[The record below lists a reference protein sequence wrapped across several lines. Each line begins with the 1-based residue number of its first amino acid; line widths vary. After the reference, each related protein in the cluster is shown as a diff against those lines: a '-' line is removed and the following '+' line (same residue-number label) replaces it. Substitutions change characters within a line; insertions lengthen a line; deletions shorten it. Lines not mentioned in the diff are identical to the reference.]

1 METAQPKRPI
11 GMTILL
17 TLSLINACMQIFS
30 NFFMFVTAPILK
42 GMMESGEL
50 EDSITPMLS
59 AMDETMAENFSD
71 MLELWTNIPSIYF
84 LITGL
89 LFIGSLFGVI
99 KMFKLQRVGFHCY
112 SISQILIL
120 IASVAFIYSHMPQNT
135 FFSDFLTTAMFILI
149 YHLYFKRIEN
159 DPQTQREQDI

>member
-1 METAQPKRPI
+1 METTQPKRPI

-17 TLSLINACMQIFS
+17 VLSLINACMQIFS
-30 NFFMFVTAPILK
+30 NLFMFVSAPILK
-42 GMMESGEL
+42 EMMESGEL

-59 AMDETMAENFSD
+59 AMDETMAESFSN
-71 MLELWTNIPSIYF
+71 MLELWTNIPTIYF

-89 LFIGSLFGVI
+89 LFVGSLAGVI

-120 IASVAFIYSHMPQNT
+120 ITSVALVYSHMPQNT
-135 FFSDFLTTAMFILI
+135 FFSDFLTTVMFILI

-159 DPQTQREQDI
+159 DPQAQREQDI

>member
-1 METAQPKRPI
+1 METVQPKRPI

-17 TLSLINACMQIFS
+17 VLSLINACMQIFS
-30 NFFMFVTAPILK
+30 NLFMFVSAPILK
-42 GMMESGEL
+42 EMMESGEL
-50 EDSITPMLS
+50 EDSINPILS
-59 AMDETMAENFSD
+59 AMDETMAESFSN
-71 MLELWTNIPSIYF
+71 MLELWTNIPTIYF

-89 LFIGSLFGVI
+89 LFVGSLVGVI

-120 IASVAFIYSHMPQNT
+120 ITSVVLVYSHTPQNT
-135 FFSDFLTTAMFILI
+135 FFSDFLTTVMFILI

-159 DPQTQREQDI
+159 DPQAQREQDI